1 MKKKLVVCGCSWMT
15 PDHLGRHEWRDN
27 HHSELFA
34 KKYNYELITFAQ
46 CGQSNGGIGVQIEEA
61 IRVKPDLIFFGQ
73 SVADRI
79 ELNIPNDHTSVGASF
94 NLDEGND
101 EVRLSE
107 LAGPHGVNMH
117 ILSDNLHSLLP
128 NAGSDDP
135 NWNHDPKQMLMD
147 HFRYQYKV
155 KVTEEEVDNICGAV
169 KSYFMYMHNL
179 KMKKQTDMWLLYAV
193 QHKLYESKIP
203 AIKVIDLLYYDTPWF
218 PCITKGYGPKEY
230 IAPHFQGSYHTSV
243 QTQHDI
249 LKDIELTLDQIGYKY
264 SNEI

>member
-15 PDHLGRHEWRDN
+15 PDNLGTPEYRDN

-34 KKYNYELITFAQ
+34 KKYNYELITFAE
-46 CGQSNGGIGVQIEEA
+46 CGWSNGGIGVQIEEA

-73 SVADRI
+73 TVADRI
-79 ELNIPNDHTSVGASF
+79 ELNIPNDYNYQDASF
-94 NLDEGND
+94 NLDDDDD
-101 EVRLSE
+101 EVRLNE
-107 LAGPHGVNMH
+107 LVGKHGGNMH

-128 NAGSDDP
+128 NAGSKDP
-135 NWNHDPKQMLMD
+135 NWNHNPKHMMHD
-147 HFRYQYKV
+147 HIVRKYKI
-155 KVTEEEVDNICGAV
+155 KVTEEEVDNILDAV

-230 IAPHFQGSYHTSV
+230 TAPYFQGSYHTSV

-249 LKDIELTLDQIGYKY
+249 LKDIELALDQIGYKY